1 MDPNSN
7 QKKSKDSVISFQNK
21 KQVNINNLT
30 TLKSD
35 TTGQVSQSK
44 GLKIN
49 QTQPTNSNK
58 SKIKNGNKNNTQLNN
73 KDSKVNTTT
82 TANDSK
88 LKLHINDLHK
98 RIHSLQKDIK
108 IKDQQISSKTKQIDS
123 LQSQMLVIRNQL
135 LHKQKQLHDLS
146 QNQKNTFE
154 TLSNQ
159 KWKNKILKEKYQQT
173 QNDFAKLKDQFN
185 HYLQKSKSDIYDTK
199 EIENTLTYNFQA
211 CREKIKKEL
220 ALQIQDKLSKDFVKL
235 KQQQKVKMEQELK
248 KKLNHF
254 KQQMKADY
262 EKLKLDKSTV
272 LDQNK
277 SELVQYKNRI
287 SQQLQET
294 KQEEIRQLTNQ
305 YKNELNDL
313 HIKIKEQYRKDLQ
326 SQKDKF
332 KESLKDLTHKIQKEQ
347 ENKYRHLL
355 KETSKTQLTHF
366 EEREKRIKQAYKAK
380 LQSEIHKFQKTESK
394 RLFEI
399 QLNQIREKHQIYIS
413 KRKLKNIKTSIF
425 EDFHFLINTIEHNQA
440 QSK

>member
-1 MDPNSN
+1 M
-7 QKKSKDSVISFQNK
+7 
-21 KQVNINNLT
+21 NINHVT

-35 TTGQVSQSK
+35 TTGQVSQVQ

-49 QTQPTNSNK
+49 QTKPTNSNK
-58 SKIKNGNKNNTQLNN
+58 SKIKNGNKNNTQLKN
-73 KDSKVNTTT
+73 KDSKVKNTTT
-82 TANDSK
+82 TFKKPIDSK
-88 LKLHINDLHK
+88 SKLHTNDLHK
-98 RIHSLQKDIK
+98 RIQSLQKDIK
-108 IKDQQISSKTKQIDS
+108 TKDQQISSKTTQIDS
-123 LQSQMLVIRNQL
+123 LQSQMLVIHNQL

-294 KQEEIRQLTNQ
+294 KQEEIQQLTNH
-305 YKNELNDL
+305 YKNELIDL
-313 HIKIKEQYRKDLQ
+313 HTKIKEQYRKDLQ
-326 SQKDKF
+326 SQKDNF
-332 KESLKDLTHKIQKEQ
+332 KESLSQLTHTIQKEQ
-347 ENKYRHLL
+347 ENKYQHLL

-399 QLNQIREKHQIYIS
+399 QLNQIREKQQIYIS

-425 EDFHFLINTIEHNQA
+425 EDFHFLINTIEHH
-440 QSK
+440 QSKAR